1 MKKNITILSL
11 VAAPFLIIG
20 CGGGSSTTN
29 TSNITN
35 TQAKVSGTVPGT
47 FIEAYCDDGTYV
59 STTSV
64 QNGTSKHP
72 FELSVPKNI
81 TCRLVMTTNENNA
94 TQRVVSPI
102 NINGKTAMQLTG
114 DTDIGYVDIPATYA
128 EATDID
134 GDHVQDNNIDVTPS
148 SLNGDALD
156 DSATNNPFDRN
167 NDGKIDILEDRDGN
181 HMADGW
187 DDKNNNGKPDLED
200 DSDGN
205 HRPDLLDD
213 KDKDGIPQYDD
224 ANDNRNGGETDDLE
238 THNDTN
244 R

>member
-1 MKKNITILSL
+1 MKKNIIILSL
-11 VAAPFLIIG
+11 ITTPFFIVG
-20 CGGGSSTTN
+20 CGGGSSTT
-29 TSNITN
+29 TISNA
-35 TQAKVSGTVPGT
+35 QAKVSGTVPGT

-59 STTSV
+59 STKSV

-72 FELSVPKNI
+72 FELSLPKNI
-81 TCRLVMTTNENNA
+81 TCRFVMTTNENNA

-102 NINGKTAMQLTG
+102 NINGKPAVKLTG

-128 EATDID
+128 EATDTD
-134 GDHVQDNNIDVTPS
+134 GDHVQDSSVDVTAAS
-148 SLNGDALD
+148 INGVAVNDDA
-156 DSATNNPFDRN
+156 TKNPFDRN
-167 NDGKIDILEDRDGN
+167 NDGKLDLLEDRDGN

-205 HRPDLLDD
+205 HIPDLLDD

-224 ANDNRNGGETDDLE
+224 DNDNRNGGETDDLE
-238 THNDTN
+238 NHNDN
-244 R
+244 SR